1 MYSSRKNCLS
11 LILVVAVLLFFAMT
25 AVAGETGKTTPTKVG
40 KTSSACIECHSK
52 TTPGVV
58 VDWKVSQHSK
68 KGISCE
74 VCHGSAHI
82 SANDAD
88 KAGVAGPEICKQ
100 CHEKQVTQFMGGKHA
115 IAFPSGF
122 AIPSFHNNPGVMLE
136 GGKGCGGCH
145 KFGPK
150 NAEQFAA
157 LKKGGLGT
165 QSSTCDACHT
175 RHTFSKAEASQPQAC
190 MTCHQGPD
198 HDTYQMFL
206 SSKHGVRVMM
216 KQVGALPKDASAP
229 TCQTCHMSGGNHAVK
244 TAWGLFG
251 VRAPLSD
258 DPKWQADQVIILQ
271 ALGALDLSGKPTPLF
286 DGLKSL
292 DAFRSTKE
300 DWQKERD
307 KMIQTCSQCHTATY
321 AKTELEKGDKLIR
334 ESDALLAEGIRTVA
348 DLYIDGI
355 VEKPEGYSAAFPQLL
370 TWKHAPNAAE
380 DKLFTMFLHHRPNMF
395 LGAFHNNP
403 EYPINYGFGAMQ
415 DDLNQIKSIVAD
427 LRREKQQQ
435 AALKDKQ

>member
-1 MYSSRKNCLS
+1 MDSLRKLCLH
-11 LILVVAVLLFFAMT
+11 LILGVAAFILFAGV
-25 AVAGETGKTTPTKVG
+25 ANAGETGKPA
-40 KTSSACIECHSK
+40 SAKSASATCIQCHSQS
-52 TTPGVV
+52 TPGVV
-58 VDWKVSQHSK
+58 ADWKASVHSQ

-74 VCHGSAHI
+74 TCHGNAHNSAT
-82 SANDAD
+82 DAD
-88 KAGVAGPEICKQ
+88 KAAVAGVDVCKQ
-100 CHEKQVTQFMGGKHA
+100 CHEQQVTQFMGGKHA
-115 IAFPSGF
+115 MAYPSGF
-122 AIPSFHNNPGVMLE
+122 AIPNFHNTPATMLE

-150 NAEQFAA
+150 NAEQFAS
-157 LKKGGLGT
+157 LKKAGLGE

-175 RHTFSKAEASQPQAC
+175 RHTFSRVEASQPQAC

-198 HDTYQMFL
+198 HDTYQMYS
-206 SSKHGVRVMM
+206 SSKHGVREMM
-216 KQVGALPKDASAP
+216 KQIGALPKDAVAP
-229 TCQTCHMSGGNHAVK
+229 TCQTCHMSGGNHTVR

-271 ALGALDLSGKPTPLF
+271 ALGALDQAGKPTALF

-307 KMIQTCSQCHTATY
+307 KMVQVCSQCHTASY
-321 AKTELEKGDKLIR
+321 AKTELEKGDTLIR
-334 ESDALLAEGIRTVA
+334 ESDALLADAIREVA
-348 DLYIDGI
+348 DLYRDGTLQ
-355 VEKPEGYSAAFPQLL
+355 KPDGYAAPFPQLL
-370 TWKHAPNAAE
+370 TWKHAPNAPE

-415 DDLNQIKSIVAD
+415 DDLNQIKNIAAD
-427 LRREKQQQ
+427 LRREKQEQ
-435 AALKDKQ
+435 ARLQRK